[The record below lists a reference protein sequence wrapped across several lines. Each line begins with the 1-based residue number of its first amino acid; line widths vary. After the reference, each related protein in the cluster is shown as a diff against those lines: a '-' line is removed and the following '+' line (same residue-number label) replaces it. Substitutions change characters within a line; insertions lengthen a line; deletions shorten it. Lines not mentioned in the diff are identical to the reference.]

1 MRALGIFAQAPI
13 PGRVKPRLA
22 EDVGPSTAAELYWQ
36 VGRRVVTSVAGSG
49 YRTIIWFTP
58 PTEGAFVRE
67 WLDGVG
73 RVELRPQGGTGLG
86 ERLVHAFARHF
97 ADGARRAVIV
107 GTDCPGV
114 DRRHVTEAFA
124 ALDAHDVVLGPTQA
138 GGVYLIGLR
147 EPQPSL
153 FRGVHWSSA
162 AVRSQLKARAADA
175 RLAPHLLRPLREIET
190 LQDARALGLLSGR
203 SNIDGTST

>member
-22 EDVGPSTAAELYWQ
+22 QDVGPSTAAELYWQ

-49 YRTIIWFTP
+49 YRTIVWFTP

-73 RVELRPQGGTGLG
+73 RVELRPQGGGGLG
-86 ERLVHAFARHF
+86 ERFGQAFARHF
-97 ADGARRAVIV
+97 ADGARRVIIV

-114 DRRHVTEAFA
+114 ERRHVTEAFA
-124 ALDAHDVVLGPTQA
+124 ALDAGDVVLGPTQA

-147 EPQPSL
+147 EPQPAL
-153 FRGVHWSSA
+153 FRGVPWSNA
-162 AVRSQLKARAADA
+162 AVQAQLKARAAAA
-175 RLAPHLLRPLREIET
+175 RIVSHLLRPLRELET
-190 LQDARALGLLSGR
+190 LQDARALGLLTGR

>member
-22 EDVGPSTAAELYWQ
+22 EDVGPSTAAEVYWQ

-67 WLDGVG
+67 WLDGLG
-73 RVELRPQGGTGLG
+73 RVELRPQGSGGLG
-86 ERLVHAFARHF
+86 ERLVQAFARHF
-97 ADGARRAVIV
+97 ADGACRAVIV

-114 DRRHVTEAFA
+114 ERRQVTEAFA
-124 ALDAHDVVLGPTQA
+124 ALDTHDVVLGPTQA
-138 GGVYLIGLR
+138 GRVYLIGLR
-147 EPQPSL
+147 EPQTTL
-153 FRGVHWSSA
+153 FRGVQWSGA
-162 AVRSQLKARAADA
+162 AAQAQLTARAADA
-175 RLAPHLLRPLREIET
+175 RLTPRVLRPLREVET
-190 LQDARALGLLSGR
+190 LQDARALGLLAAR

>member
-13 PGRVKPRLA
+13 PGRVKTRLT

-58 PTEGAFVRE
+58 STEGAFVRE

-73 RVELRPQGGTGLG
+73 RVELRPQGGGALG
-86 ERLVHAFARHF
+86 ERLVQAFARHF
-97 ADGARRAVIV
+97 ADGARRAIIV
-107 GTDCPGV
+107 GMDCPGIE
-114 DRRHVTEAFA
+114 RRHVAEAFT

-147 EPQPSL
+147 EPQPAL

-162 AVRSQLKARAADA
+162 AVQAQLKARAADA
-175 RLAPHLLRPLREIET
+175 RLAPHLLRPLREVET
-190 LQDARALGLLSGR
+190 LQDARVLGLLSGR
-203 SNIDGTST
+203 SNIDGT